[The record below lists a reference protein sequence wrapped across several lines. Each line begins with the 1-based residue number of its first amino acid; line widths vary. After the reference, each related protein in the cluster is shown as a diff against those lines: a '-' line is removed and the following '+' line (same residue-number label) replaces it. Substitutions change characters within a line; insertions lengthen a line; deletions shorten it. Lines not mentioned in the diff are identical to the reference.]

1 MRISAIKYQT
11 NPHFAGENKSGNKLK
26 NAAGAA
32 AIALAAAV
40 PAGDADAQIF
50 YTPPVYP
57 YTYYVPAPT
66 IMSVPKCFVLGDM
79 RNQDD
84 DKSMRQVFNE
94 IDDNGNGNS
103 VISAKEVVQT
113 ERINWNLNNLTPY
126 TGTQMHNAEKNFNA
140 LSKAYN
146 EDDSDPY
153 TLNYN
158 EYKAIMNNYMESNEA
173 DNLVDLMQLLILQN
187 MLTPPPPPP
196 PIHHHHYR
204 PAPPRNVAPPPPHE
218 HRPSTPPPRSHDH
231 RHW

>member
-1 MRISAIKYQT
+1 MRISAINYQT
-11 NPHFAGENKSGNKLK
+11 PPQYFAGENKTGNKLK

-40 PAGDADAQIF
+40 PPAEADAQIY

-57 YTYYVPAPT
+57 YAYYVPTPT
-66 IMSVPKCFVLGDM
+66 ITTVPKCFVVGDM
-79 RNQDD
+79 RNQTE
-84 DKSMRQVFNE
+84 DKSMRQVFDE
-94 IDDNGNGNS
+94 IDDNGNGNG
-103 VISAKEVVQT
+103 VISAKEVVRT
-113 ERINWNLNNLTPY
+113 ERNNWNLNNLTPY

-158 EYKAIMNNYMESNEA
+158 EYKAIMNDYMESSDA
-173 DNLVDLMQLLILQN
+173 DNLLDLMELLILQN

-196 PIHHHHYR
+196 PIHHHHHYR
-204 PAPPRNVAPPPPHE
+204 PAPPPRHNPPPPPH
-218 HRPSTPPPRSHDH
+218 RHDH